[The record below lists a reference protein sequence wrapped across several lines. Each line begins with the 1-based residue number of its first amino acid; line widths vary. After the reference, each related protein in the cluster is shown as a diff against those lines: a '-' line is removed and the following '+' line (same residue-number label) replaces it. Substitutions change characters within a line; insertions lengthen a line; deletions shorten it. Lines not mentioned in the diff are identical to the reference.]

1 MKKFL
6 EFVKKHKKA
15 VIIIAIVAVVAVLA
29 IKIAKTVKDAANLM
43 AGMQSSASTE
53 KIEERDIVN
62 SVSATGTIVAVENRT
77 YSTSVTGVK
86 VKEVNVKVGDTVNP
100 GDILCVLDEEDFE
113 KQLADAKT
121 MYNAD
126 SGRAGIDVQASNRG
140 LNEAVTTRDIAAQRA
155 EEDKNNAYQ
164 DFSSAADECQEAED
178 VYNDASKAASSAKD
192 RMKEAEDNLNKVRNA
207 GVNALSKADQDKA
220 LESYNQELHR
230 FKDYISTRRTELSTT
245 SGAEAEANKLIDDST
260 LNSVLDATWIE
271 DKKTYVCGVFGVSAS
286 QIYNGDDA
294 DITTRVNTS
303 LGTLNSNWQN
313 YQSALSAGANAKAS
327 AVASAEAAYQQAKA
341 EYEAA
346 KATEESKKS
355 IYDSKVKNVESLYDA
370 FNQTVRNADDS
381 KRNNDSAVASR
392 VDSVKNSKL
401 SASTATLSDSRNIES
416 LEEKIE
422 GCVVS
427 STIGGI
433 VTKVDVTA
441 GDLYAG
447 GAMVTVEN
455 TSAYEVSAQ
464 IDEYD
469 ISKIKEGQEVVI
481 KTNGTGTLELKGTVK
496 SIAPHATV
504 STNLQGNSSGVK
516 YEVRVNV
523 LTPCE
528 DLKLDMTAKI
538 EIICEKSEGVL
549 AVPTEAIQ
557 EDEDGNFFVEI
568 LDKGE
573 PIDTS
578 KMLTDP
584 ESISKED
591 TEKLQS
597 GEKNYESHNV
607 YITKGLEGDYYTE
620 ISGEGLEAGMR
631 IVVPNNGAFSDI
643 SQYMDEAGA
652 MGGF

>member
-192 RMKEAEDNLNKVRNA
+192 RMKEAEDNLNKAKNA
-207 GVNALSKADQDKA
+207 GVSGLTDAQKAEAIKP
-220 LESYNQELHR
+220 YNDAFDR
-230 FKDYISTRRTELSTT
+230 FVDYIDNDLQTNNAAEYSFIVAGWQDQLTIGNDAFNVSGT
-245 SGAEAEANKLIDDST
+245 S
-260 LNSVLDATWIE
+260 
-271 DKKTYVCGVFGVSAS
+271 VSM
-286 QIYNGDDA
+286 IYNGDDA
-294 DITTRVNTS
+294 DVISKVSSS
-303 LGTLNSNWQN
+303 LSELNSDWQN
-313 YQSALSAGANAKAS
+313 YQGALSAGANAKAS

-496 SIAPHATV
+496 SIAPHATA

-528 DLKLDMTAKI
+528 DLKLDMTVKI

>member
-29 IKIAKTVKDAANLM
+29 IKIAKSVKDAANLL

-86 VKEVNVKVGDTVNP
+86 VKEVNVKVGDSVNP

-178 VYNDASKAASSAKD
+178 VYNDASKKASDAKD
-192 RMKEAEDNLNKVRNA
+192 AMNKAKE
-207 GVNALSKADQDKA
+207 
-220 LESYNQELHR
+220 EL
-230 FKDYISTRRTELSTT
+230 D
-245 SGAEAEANKLIDDST
+245 AANKEGIG
-260 LNSVLDATWIE
+260 SVDATAIANAE
-271 DKKTYVCGVFGVSAS
+271 SEYTFEKTQLINYIGELRTNGVLEASWTDDNKINEMADAGNILGITVSM
-286 QIYNGDDA
+286 IYNGDDTDVINKISMSLD
-294 DITTRVNTS
+294 DI
-303 LGTLNSNWQN
+303 NSKKNQFDSIKN
-313 YQSALSAGANAKAS
+313 SAQSAHNSKVAAK
-327 AVASAEAAYQQAKA
+327 EAAYQQAKA

-496 SIAPHATV
+496 SIAPHATA

>member
-15 VIIIAIVAVVAVLA
+15 VIILAVVAVVAVLA
-29 IKIAKTVKDAANLM
+29 IKIAKTVKDAQNLL

-155 EEDKNNAYQ
+155 EEDKNNAYH

-192 RMKEAEDNLNKVRNA
+192 RMKEAEEKFNSA
-207 GVNALSKADQDKA
+207 ENALKNIKSTGLTDD
-220 LESYNQELHR
+220 E
-230 FKDYISTRRTELSTT
+230 KDTELQPYKDKLTEMKNYIEGLGTINPTEAGKIIAGWEGAVALTGDSSNI
-245 SGAEAEANKLIDDST
+245 SGVSVSMIYEGTDDAVSGELNGYLGALNSAYVNYTQKKTAAEATGEAQK
-260 LNSVLDATWIE
+260 
-271 DKKTYVCGVFGVSAS
+271 
-286 QIYNGDDA
+286 
-294 DITTRVNTS
+294 
-303 LGTLNSNWQN
+303 
-313 YQSALSAGANAKAS
+313 AKAQKEYTD
-327 AVASAEAAYQQAKA
+327 AQTAYQTAKA

-496 SIAPHATV
+496 SIAPHATA

-557 EDEDGNFFVEI
+557 EDEEGNFFVEI

-607 YITKGLEGDYYTE
+607 YITKGLVGDYYTE

>member
-29 IKIAKTVKDAANLM
+29 IKIAKSVKDAANLL

-178 VYNDASKAASSAKD
+178 TYNDASKAASSAKD
-192 RMKEAEDNLNKVRNA
+192 RMKEAEEKLNSAENTLKNVKSTGLTDDEKNA
-207 GVNALSKADQDKA
+207 ELQPYKDKLTEMKNYIEGLGTSNPTEAGKIIAGWEGTVALTGDSSNISSVSVSMIYEGTDDTVSGELNGYLGALNSAYVNYTQKKTA
-220 LESYNQELHR
+220 
-230 FKDYISTRRTELSTT
+230 
-245 SGAEAEANKLIDDST
+245 AEATGEAQKVQAQKNYT
-260 LNSVLDATWIE
+260 DAQT
-271 DKKTYVCGVFGVSAS
+271 
-286 QIYNGDDA
+286 
-294 DITTRVNTS
+294 
-303 LGTLNSNWQN
+303 
-313 YQSALSAGANAKAS
+313 
-327 AVASAEAAYQQAKA
+327 AYQTAKA

-496 SIAPHATV
+496 SIAPHATA

>member
-15 VIIIAIVAVVAVLA
+15 VIILAVVAVVAVLA
-29 IKIAKTVKDAANLM
+29 IKIAKTVKDAQNLL

-155 EEDKNNAYQ
+155 EEDKNNAYH

-192 RMKEAEDNLNKVRNA
+192 RMKEAEGKFNSA
-207 GVNALSKADQDKA
+207 ENALKNIKSTGLTDD
-220 LESYNQELHR
+220 E
-230 FKDYISTRRTELSTT
+230 KDTELQPYKDKLTEMKNYIEGLGTT
-245 SGAEAEANKLIDDST
+245 NPTEAGKIIAGWEGAVALTGDSSNISGVSVSMIYEGTDDAVSGELNGYLGALNSAYVNYTQKKTAAEATGEAQK
-260 LNSVLDATWIE
+260 
-271 DKKTYVCGVFGVSAS
+271 
-286 QIYNGDDA
+286 
-294 DITTRVNTS
+294 
-303 LGTLNSNWQN
+303 
-313 YQSALSAGANAKAS
+313 AKAQKEYTD
-327 AVASAEAAYQQAKA
+327 AQTAYQTAKA

-441 GDLYAG
+441 GDMYAG

-496 SIAPHATV
+496 SIAPHATA

-557 EDEDGNFFVEI
+557 EDEEGNFFVEI

-607 YITKGLEGDYYTE
+607 YITKGLVGDYYTE

>member
-29 IKIAKTVKDAANLM
+29 IKIAKTVKDAQNLL
-43 AGMQSSASTE
+43 AGMQNSASTE

-62 SVSATGTIVAVENRT
+62 SVTATGTIVAVEERAF
-77 YSTSVTGVK
+77 STSVTGVK
-86 VKEVNVKVGDTVNP
+86 VKEVNVKVGDSVNA

-121 MYNAD
+121 QKNAD
-126 SGRAGIDVQASNRG
+126 AGRANIDLQASDRG
-140 LNEAVTTRDIAAQRA
+140 LNEAVTTRDISAQRA

-164 DFSSAADECQEAED
+164 DFSSAADECQEAEN

-192 RMKEAEDNLNKVRNA
+192 RMKEAEDNLNKAKNA
-207 GVNALSKADQDKA
+207 GVKGITQADLDVIAAKKTAYENELTSFTAYYDALSISNPTEYAKFQADWSTNFEIKADGNCDVQ
-220 LESYNQELHR
+220 
-230 FKDYISTRRTELSTT
+230 TT
-245 SGAEAEANKLIDDST
+245 T
-260 LNSVLDATWIE
+260 LAMV
-271 DKKTYVCGVFGVSAS
+271 
-286 QIYNGDDA
+286 YNGDDS
-294 DITTRVNTS
+294 DIMNKVDIS
-303 LGTLNSNWQN
+303 LNDLKAKWSD
-313 YQSALSAGANAKAS
+313 YQSTSASIYSAGQNAKDAD
-327 AVASAEAAYQQAKA
+327 VAAKEAAYQQAKA

-392 VDSVKNSKL
+392 VDSVKNSRL
-401 SASTATLSDSRNIES
+401 SASTATLSDNRNIES

-427 STIGGI
+427 SSIGGI

-441 GDLYAG
+441 GDMYAG

-455 TSAYEVSAQ
+455 TSAYEVAAQ

-469 ISKIKEGQEVVI
+469 IAKIKEGQEVVI
-481 KTNGTGTLELKGTVK
+481 KTNGTGSLELKGTVK
-496 SIAPHATV
+496 SIAPHATA
-504 STNLQGNSSGVK
+504 STNLNSSSSSGVK
-516 YEVRVNV
+516 YEVRVSV

-578 KMLTDP
+578 KMLTDS
-584 ESISKED
+584 ESVSKED
-591 TEKLQS
+591 AEKLQS

-643 SQYMDEAGA
+643 SEYMDEAGA

>member
-1 MKKFL
+1 MKKVL
-6 EFVKKHKKA
+6 EFLKKHKKL
-15 VIIIAIVAVVAVLA
+15 IIILAVVAIVAAIAV
-29 IKIAKTVKDAANLM
+29 KIVSTVNDAKNLL

-62 SVSATGTIVAVENRT
+62 SVTATGTIVAVENRS
-77 YSTSVTGVK
+77 YSTSVTGIK
-86 VKEVNVKVGDTVNP
+86 VKEVKVEVGDKVNP
-100 GDILCVLDEEDFE
+100 GDILCVLDEEEFE

-126 SGRAGIDVQASNRG
+126 AGRAGIDVQASNRG
-140 LNEAVTTRDIAAQRA
+140 LNEAVTTRDISAQRS
-155 EEDKNNAYQ
+155 EEDKNTAYQ
-164 DFSSAADECQEAED
+164 HFSSAADECQEAKDEYD
-178 VYNDASKAASSAKD
+178 DASGKAGDAKD
-192 RMKEAEDNLNKVRNA
+192 RMKEAEEK
-207 GVNALSKADQDKA
+207 
-220 LESYNQELHR
+220 LESARNKASKKLTDEEKAAAIAPYNEELGRLEEYINNLMSEKPQE
-230 FKDYISTRRTELSTT
+230 
-245 SGAEAEANKLIDDST
+245 GAKIASDWKSNLEVNDGNCNI
-260 LNSVLDATWIE
+260 N
-271 DKKTYVCGVFGVSAS
+271 GVSVS
-286 QIYNGDDA
+286 MIYNGDDA
-294 DITTRVNTS
+294 DITGKISNS
-303 LGTLNSNWQN
+303 LSDLNSKWNDF
-313 YQSALSAGANAKAS
+313 QSALSAGANAKAA
-327 AVASAEAAYQQAKA
+327 AVTTAEAAYQQAKA

-346 KATEESKKS
+346 KAAEENKES
-355 IYDSKVKNVESLYDA
+355 IYDSKVKNVESLYEA
-370 FNQTVRNADDS
+370 FNQSVRNADDS

-401 SASTATLSDSRNIES
+401 SASTATLSDTRNIET

-427 STIGGI
+427 SSIGGI
-433 VTKVDVTA
+433 VTKIDVTE
-441 GDLYAG
+441 GDLYG
-447 GAMVTVEN
+447 GGSMVTVED

-496 SIAPHATV
+496 SIAPHATASV
-504 STNLQGNSSGVK
+504 GTQSSSSGVK
-516 YEVRVNV
+516 YEVRVSV
-523 LTPCE
+523 LTPCDE
-528 DLKLDMTAKI
+528 LKLDMTAKI
-538 EIICEKSEGVL
+538 EIICEKSEAVL

-557 EDEDGNFFVEI
+557 EDEEGNYFVEI

-578 KMLTDP
+578 KLLTDP
-584 ESISKED
+584 QSVSKED

-631 IVVPNNGAFSDI
+631 VVVPNNGAFSDI
-643 SQYMDEAGA
+643 SEYMDEAGA

>member
-1 MKKFL
+1 MNNDLQAYSNAVNMAKSI
-6 EFVKKHKKA
+6 KA
-15 VIIIAIVAVVAVLA
+15 
-29 IKIAKTVKDAANLM
+29 TNE
-43 AGMQSSASTE
+43 SA
-53 KIEERDIVN
+53 
-62 SVSATGTIVAVENRT
+62 
-77 YSTSVTGVK
+77 
-86 VKEVNVKVGDTVNP
+86 
-100 GDILCVLDEEDFE
+100 
-113 KQLADAKT
+113 
-121 MYNAD
+121 
-126 SGRAGIDVQASNRG
+126 
-140 LNEAVTTRDIAAQRA
+140 
-155 EEDKNNAYQ
+155 
-164 DFSSAADECQEAED
+164 
-178 VYNDASKAASSAKD
+178 
-192 RMKEAEDNLNKVRNA
+192 
-207 GVNALSKADQDKA
+207 
-220 LESYNQELHR
+220 
-230 FKDYISTRRTELSTT
+230 
-245 SGAEAEANKLIDDST
+245 
-260 LNSVLDATWIE
+260 
-271 DKKTYVCGVFGVSAS
+271 
-286 QIYNGDDA
+286 
-294 DITTRVNTS
+294 
-303 LGTLNSNWQN
+303 
-313 YQSALSAGANAKAS
+313 
-327 AVASAEAAYQQAKA
+327 AEAAYQQAKA
-341 EYEAA
+341 AYEAA
-346 KATEESKKS
+346 QATEESKKS

-496 SIAPHATV
+496 SIAPHATA

>member
-29 IKIAKTVKDAANLM
+29 IKIAKSVKDAANLL

-86 VKEVNVKVGDTVNP
+86 VKEVNVKVGDSVNP

-192 RMKEAEDNLNKVRNA
+192 RMKEAEDNLNKAKNA
-207 GVNALSKADQDKA
+207 GVSGLTDAQKAEAIKP
-220 LESYNQELHR
+220 YNDAFDR
-230 FKDYISTRRTELSTT
+230 FVDYIDNDLQTNNAAEYSFIVDGWRNQLTIGNDAFNVSGT
-245 SGAEAEANKLIDDST
+245 S
-260 LNSVLDATWIE
+260 
-271 DKKTYVCGVFGVSAS
+271 VSM
-286 QIYNGDDA
+286 IYNGDDA
-294 DITTRVNTS
+294 DVISKVSSS
-303 LGTLNSNWQN
+303 LSELNSDWQN

-496 SIAPHATV
+496 SIAPHATA

-516 YEVRVNV
+516 HEVRVNV

>member
-1 MKKFL
+1 MKKVL
-6 EFVKKHKKA
+6 EFLKKHKKL
-15 VIIIAIVAVVAVLA
+15 IIILAVVAIVAAIAV
-29 IKIAKTVKDAANLM
+29 KIDSTVNDAKNLL

-62 SVSATGTIVAVENRT
+62 SVTATGTIVAVENRS
-77 YSTSVTGVK
+77 YSTSVTGIK
-86 VKEVNVKVGDTVNP
+86 VKEVKVEVGDKVNP
-100 GDILCVLDEEDFE
+100 GDILCVLDEEEFE

-126 SGRAGIDVQASNRG
+126 AGRAGIDVQASNRG
-140 LNEAVTTRDIAAQRA
+140 LNEAVTTRDISAQRS
-155 EEDKNNAYQ
+155 EEDKNTAYQ
-164 DFSSAADECQEAED
+164 HFSSAADECQEAKDEYD
-178 VYNDASKAASSAKD
+178 DASGKAGDAKD
-192 RMKEAEDNLNKVRNA
+192 RMKEAEEK
-207 GVNALSKADQDKA
+207 
-220 LESYNQELHR
+220 LESARNKASKKLTDEEKAAAIAPYNEELGRLEEYINNLMSEKPQE
-230 FKDYISTRRTELSTT
+230 
-245 SGAEAEANKLIDDST
+245 GAKIASDWKSNLEVNDGNCNI
-260 LNSVLDATWIE
+260 N
-271 DKKTYVCGVFGVSAS
+271 GVSVS
-286 QIYNGDDA
+286 MIYNGDDA
-294 DITTRVNTS
+294 DITGKITNS
-303 LGTLNSNWQN
+303 LSDLNSKWNDF
-313 YQSALSAGANAKAS
+313 QSALSAGANAKAA
-327 AVASAEAAYQQAKA
+327 AVTAAEAAYQQAKT

-346 KATEESKKS
+346 KAAEESKES
-355 IYDSKVKNVESLYDA
+355 IYDSKVKNVESLYEA
-370 FNQTVRNADDS
+370 FNQSVRNADDS

-401 SASTATLSDSRNIES
+401 SASTATLSDTRNIET

-427 STIGGI
+427 SSIGGI
-433 VTKVDVTA
+433 VTKIDVTE
-441 GDLYAG
+441 GDLYG
-447 GAMVTVEN
+447 GGSMVTVED

-496 SIAPHATV
+496 SIAPHATASV
-504 STNLQGNSSGVK
+504 GTQSSSSGVK
-516 YEVRVNV
+516 YEVRVSV
-523 LTPCE
+523 LTPCD

-538 EIICEKSEGVL
+538 DIICEKSEAVL

-557 EDEDGNFFVEI
+557 EDEEGNYFVEI

-578 KMLTDP
+578 KLLTDP
-584 ESISKED
+584 QSVSKED

-631 IVVPNNGAFSDI
+631 VVVPNNGAFSDI
-643 SQYMDEAGA
+643 SEYMDEAGA

>member
-1 MKKFL
+1 MKKFF

-29 IKIAKTVKDAANLM
+29 IKIAKSVKDAANLL

-86 VKEVNVKVGDTVNP
+86 VKEVNVKVGDSVNP

-178 VYNDASKAASSAKD
+178 VYNDASKKASDAKD
-192 RMKEAEDNLNKVRNA
+192 AMNKAKE
-207 GVNALSKADQDKA
+207 
-220 LESYNQELHR
+220 EL
-230 FKDYISTRRTELSTT
+230 D
-245 SGAEAEANKLIDDST
+245 AANKEGIG
-260 LNSVLDATWIE
+260 SVDATAIANAE
-271 DKKTYVCGVFGVSAS
+271 SEYTFEKTQLINYIGELRTNGVLEASWTDDNKINEMADAGNILGITVSM
-286 QIYNGDDA
+286 IYNGDDTDVINKISMSLD
-294 DITTRVNTS
+294 DI
-303 LGTLNSNWQN
+303 NSKKNQFDSIKN
-313 YQSALSAGANAKAS
+313 SAQSAHNSKVAAK
-327 AVASAEAAYQQAKA
+327 EAAYQQAKA

-496 SIAPHATV
+496 SIAPHATA

>member
-1 MKKFL
+1 MQAELWLLSRTHRHMK
-6 EFVKKHKKA
+6 
-15 VIIIAIVAVVAVLA
+15 
-29 IKIAKTVKDAANLM
+29 
-43 AGMQSSASTE
+43 
-53 KIEERDIVN
+53 
-62 SVSATGTIVAVENRT
+62 
-77 YSTSVTGVK
+77 
-86 VKEVNVKVGDTVNP
+86 
-100 GDILCVLDEEDFE
+100 C
-113 KQLADAKT
+113 
-121 MYNAD
+121 
-126 SGRAGIDVQASNRG
+126 
-140 LNEAVTTRDIAAQRA
+140 
-155 EEDKNNAYQ
+155 
-164 DFSSAADECQEAED
+164 
-178 VYNDASKAASSAKD
+178 
-192 RMKEAEDNLNKVRNA
+192 
-207 GVNALSKADQDKA
+207 
-220 LESYNQELHR
+220 
-230 FKDYISTRRTELSTT
+230 
-245 SGAEAEANKLIDDST
+245 
-260 LNSVLDATWIE
+260 
-271 DKKTYVCGVFGVSAS
+271 
-286 QIYNGDDA
+286 
-294 DITTRVNTS
+294 
-303 LGTLNSNWQN
+303 
-313 YQSALSAGANAKAS
+313 
-327 AVASAEAAYQQAKA
+327 
-341 EYEAA
+341 
-346 KATEESKKS
+346 
-355 IYDSKVKNVESLYDA
+355 
-370 FNQTVRNADDS
+370 
-381 KRNNDSAVASR
+381 
-392 VDSVKNSKL
+392 
-401 SASTATLSDSRNIES
+401 
-416 LEEKIE
+416 
-422 GCVVS
+422 
-427 STIGGI
+427 
-433 VTKVDVTA
+433 
-441 GDLYAG
+441 
-447 GAMVTVEN
+447 
-455 TSAYEVSAQ
+455 Q

-496 SIAPHATV
+496 SIAPHATA

>member
-1 MKKFL
+1 MKKVL
-6 EFVKKHKKA
+6 EFLKKHKKL
-15 VIIIAIVAVVAVLA
+15 IIILTVVAIVAAIAV
-29 IKIAKTVKDAANLM
+29 KIVSTVNDAKNLL

-62 SVSATGTIVAVENRT
+62 SVTATGTIVAVENRS
-77 YSTSVTGVK
+77 YSTSVTGIK
-86 VKEVNVKVGDTVNP
+86 VKEVKVEVGDKVNP
-100 GDILCVLDEEDFE
+100 GDILCVLDEEEFE

-126 SGRAGIDVQASNRG
+126 AGRAGIDVQASNRG
-140 LNEAVTTRDIAAQRA
+140 LNEAVTTRDISAQRS
-155 EEDKNNAYQ
+155 EEDKNTAYQ
-164 DFSSAADECQEAED
+164 HFSSAADECQEAKDEYD
-178 VYNDASKAASSAKD
+178 DASRKAGDAKD
-192 RMKEAEDNLNKVRNA
+192 RMKEAEEK
-207 GVNALSKADQDKA
+207 
-220 LESYNQELHR
+220 LESARNKASKKLTDEEKAAAIAPYNEELGRLEEYINNLMSEKPQE
-230 FKDYISTRRTELSTT
+230 
-245 SGAEAEANKLIDDST
+245 GAKIASDWKSNLEVNDGNCNI
-260 LNSVLDATWIE
+260 N
-271 DKKTYVCGVFGVSAS
+271 GVSVS
-286 QIYNGDDA
+286 MIYNGDDA
-294 DITTRVNTS
+294 DITGKITNS
-303 LGTLNSNWQN
+303 LSDLNSKWNDF
-313 YQSALSAGANAKAS
+313 QSALSAGANAKAA
-327 AVASAEAAYQQAKA
+327 AVTAAEAAYQQAKA

-346 KATEESKKS
+346 KATEESKES
-355 IYDSKVKNVESLYDA
+355 LYDSKVKNVESLYEA
-370 FNQTVRNADDS
+370 FNQSVRNADDS

-401 SASTATLSDSRNIES
+401 SASTATLSDTRNIET

-427 STIGGI
+427 SSIGGI
-433 VTKVDVTA
+433 VTKIDVTE
-441 GDLYAG
+441 GDLYG
-447 GAMVTVEN
+447 GGSMVTVED

-496 SIAPHATV
+496 SIAPHATASV
-504 STNLQGNSSGVK
+504 GTQSSSSGVK
-516 YEVRVNV
+516 YEVRVSV
-523 LTPCE
+523 LTPCD

-538 EIICEKSEGVL
+538 EIICEKSEAVL

-557 EDEDGNFFVEI
+557 EDEEGNYFVEI

-578 KMLTDP
+578 KLMTDP
-584 ESISKED
+584 QSVSKED

-631 IVVPNNGAFSDI
+631 VVVPNNGAFSDI
-643 SQYMDEAGA
+643 SEYMDEAGA

>member
-1 MKKFL
+1 MKKVL
-6 EFVKKHKKA
+6 EFLKKHKKL
-15 VIIIAIVAVVAVLA
+15 IIILAVVAIVASIAV
-29 IKIAKTVKDAANLM
+29 KIVSTVNDAKNLLS
-43 AGMQSSASTE
+43 GMQSSASTE

-62 SVSATGTIVAVENRT
+62 SVTATGTIVAVENRS
-77 YSTSVTGVK
+77 YSTSVTGIK
-86 VKEVNVKVGDTVNP
+86 VKEVKVEVGDKVNP
-100 GDILCVLDEEDFE
+100 GDILCVLDEEEFE

-126 SGRAGIDVQASNRG
+126 AGRAGIDVQASNRG
-140 LNEAVTTRDIAAQRA
+140 LNEAVTTRDISAQRS
-155 EEDKNNAYQ
+155 EEDKNTAYQ
-164 DFSSAADECQEAED
+164 HFSSAADECQEAKDEYD
-178 VYNDASKAASSAKD
+178 DASKKAGDAKD
-192 RMKEAEDNLNKVRNA
+192 RMKEAEEK
-207 GVNALSKADQDKA
+207 
-220 LESYNQELHR
+220 LESARNKASKKLTDEEKAAAIAPYNEELGRLEEYINNLMSEKPQE
-230 FKDYISTRRTELSTT
+230 
-245 SGAEAEANKLIDDST
+245 GAKIASDWKSNLEVNDGNCNI
-260 LNSVLDATWIE
+260 N
-271 DKKTYVCGVFGVSAS
+271 GVSVS
-286 QIYNGDDA
+286 MIYNGDDA
-294 DITTRVNTS
+294 DITGKITNS
-303 LGTLNSNWQN
+303 LSDLNSKWNDF
-313 YQSALSAGANAKAS
+313 QSALSAGANAKAA
-327 AVASAEAAYQQAKA
+327 AVTAAEAAYQQAKT

-346 KATEESKKS
+346 KAAEESKES
-355 IYDSKVKNVESLYDA
+355 IYDSKVKNVESLYEA
-370 FNQTVRNADDS
+370 FNQSVRNADDS

-401 SASTATLSDSRNIES
+401 SASTATLSDTRNIET

-427 STIGGI
+427 SSIGGI
-433 VTKVDVTA
+433 VTKIDVTE
-441 GDLYAG
+441 GDLYG
-447 GAMVTVEN
+447 GGSMVTVED

-496 SIAPHATV
+496 SIAPHATASV
-504 STNLQGNSSGVK
+504 GTQSSSSGVK
-516 YEVRVNV
+516 YEVRVSV
-523 LTPCE
+523 LTPCD

-538 EIICEKSEGVL
+538 DIICEKSEAVL

-557 EDEDGNFFVEI
+557 EDEEGNYFVEI

-578 KMLTDP
+578 KLLTDP
-584 ESISKED
+584 QSVSKED

-631 IVVPNNGAFSDI
+631 VVVPNNGAFSDI
-643 SQYMDEAGA
+643 SEYMDEAGA

>member
-15 VIIIAIVAVVAVLA
+15 VIILAVVAVVAVLA
-29 IKIAKTVKDAANLM
+29 IKIAKTVKDAQNLL

-155 EEDKNNAYQ
+155 EEDKNNAYH

-192 RMKEAEDNLNKVRNA
+192 RMKEAEEKFNSA
-207 GVNALSKADQDKA
+207 ENALKNIKSTGLTDD
-220 LESYNQELHR
+220 E
-230 FKDYISTRRTELSTT
+230 KDTELQPYKDKLTEMKNYIEGLGTINPTEAGKIIAGWEGAVALTGDSSNI
-245 SGAEAEANKLIDDST
+245 SGVSVSMIYEGTDDAVSGELNGYLGALNSAYVNYTQKKTAAEATGEAQK
-260 LNSVLDATWIE
+260 
-271 DKKTYVCGVFGVSAS
+271 
-286 QIYNGDDA
+286 
-294 DITTRVNTS
+294 
-303 LGTLNSNWQN
+303 
-313 YQSALSAGANAKAS
+313 AKAQKEYTD
-327 AVASAEAAYQQAKA
+327 AQTAYQTAKA

-441 GDLYAG
+441 GDMYAG

-496 SIAPHATV
+496 SIAPHATA

-557 EDEDGNFFVEI
+557 EDEEGNFFVEI

-607 YITKGLEGDYYTE
+607 YITKGLVGDYYTE

>member
-1 MKKFL
+1 MKKVL
-6 EFVKKHKKA
+6 EFLKKHKKL
-15 VIIIAIVAVVAVLA
+15 IIILAVVAIVAAIAV
-29 IKIAKTVKDAANLM
+29 KIVSTVNDAKNLLS
-43 AGMQSSASTE
+43 GMQSSASTE

-62 SVSATGTIVAVENRT
+62 SVTATGTIVAVENRS
-77 YSTSVTGVK
+77 YSTSVTGIK
-86 VKEVNVKVGDTVNP
+86 VKEVKVEVGDKVNP
-100 GDILCVLDEEDFE
+100 GDILCVLDEEEFE

-126 SGRAGIDVQASNRG
+126 AGRAGIDVQASNRG
-140 LNEAVTTRDIAAQRA
+140 LNEAVTTRDISAQRS
-155 EEDKNNAYQ
+155 EEDKNTAYQ
-164 DFSSAADECQEAED
+164 HFSSAADECQEAKDEYD
-178 VYNDASKAASSAKD
+178 DASGKAGDAKD
-192 RMKEAEDNLNKVRNA
+192 RMKEAEEK
-207 GVNALSKADQDKA
+207 
-220 LESYNQELHR
+220 LESARNKASKKLTDEEKAAPIAPYNEELGRLEEYINNLMSEKPQE
-230 FKDYISTRRTELSTT
+230 
-245 SGAEAEANKLIDDST
+245 GAKIASDWKSNLEVNDGNCNI
-260 LNSVLDATWIE
+260 N
-271 DKKTYVCGVFGVSAS
+271 GVSVS
-286 QIYNGDDA
+286 MIYNGDDA
-294 DITTRVNTS
+294 DITGKITNS
-303 LGTLNSNWQN
+303 LSDLNSKWNDF
-313 YQSALSAGANAKAS
+313 QSALSAGANAKAA
-327 AVASAEAAYQQAKA
+327 AVTAAEAAYQQAKA

-346 KATEESKKS
+346 KAAEESKES
-355 IYDSKVKNVESLYDA
+355 IYDSKVKNVESLYEA
-370 FNQTVRNADDS
+370 FNQSVRNADDS

-401 SASTATLSDSRNIES
+401 SASTATLSDTRNIET

-427 STIGGI
+427 SSIGGI
-433 VTKVDVTA
+433 VTKIDVTE
-441 GDLYAG
+441 GDLYG
-447 GAMVTVEN
+447 GGSMVTVED

-496 SIAPHATV
+496 SIAPHATASV
-504 STNLQGNSSGVK
+504 GTQSSSSGVK
-516 YEVRVNV
+516 YEVRVSV
-523 LTPCE
+523 LTPCD

-538 EIICEKSEGVL
+538 EIICEKSEAVL

-557 EDEDGNFFVEI
+557 EDEEGNYFVEI

-578 KMLTDP
+578 KLLTDP
-584 ESISKED
+584 KSVSKED

-631 IVVPNNGAFSDI
+631 VVVPNNGAFSDI
-643 SQYMDEAGA
+643 SEYMDEAGA

>member
-192 RMKEAEDNLNKVRNA
+192 RMKEAEDNLNKAKNA
-207 GVNALSKADQDKA
+207 GVSGLTDAQKAEAIKP
-220 LESYNQELHR
+220 YNDAFDR
-230 FKDYISTRRTELSTT
+230 FVDYIDNDLQTNNAAEYSFIVAGWQDQLTIGNDAFNVSGT
-245 SGAEAEANKLIDDST
+245 S
-260 LNSVLDATWIE
+260 
-271 DKKTYVCGVFGVSAS
+271 VSM
-286 QIYNGDDA
+286 IYNGDDA
-294 DITTRVNTS
+294 DVISKVSSS
-303 LGTLNSNWQN
+303 LSELNSDWQN
-313 YQSALSAGANAKAS
+313 YQGALSAGANAKAS

-496 SIAPHATV
+496 SIAPHATA

>member
-1 MKKFL
+1 MKKIL
-6 EFVKKHKKA
+6 EFIKKHKKA
-15 VIIIAIVAVVAVLA
+15 VIIIAVVAVVAVLA
-29 IKIAKTVKDAANLM
+29 IKIVKTVKDAKNLL

-53 KIEERDIVN
+53 KIEERDIIN
-62 SVSATGTIVAVENRT
+62 SVTATGTIVAVENRT

-86 VKEVNVKVGDTVNP
+86 VKEVNVEVGDKVAA
-100 GDILCVLDEEDFE
+100 GDILCVLDGEDLE
-113 KQLADAKT
+113 KQLADAQTQK
-121 MYNAD
+121 NAD
-126 SGRAGIDVQASNRG
+126 AGRANIDVQSSNRG
-140 LNEAVTTRDIAAQRA
+140 LNEAVTTRDISAQRA
-155 EEDKNNAYQ
+155 EEDKNTAYQ
-164 DFSSAADECQEAED
+164 HFASAADECQEAED
-178 VYNDASKAASSAKD
+178 AYNDASKKTSDAKD
-192 RMKEAEDNLNKVRNA
+192 AMNKAKEELEAAEKA
-207 GVNALSKADQDKA
+207 GAGASD
-220 LESYNQELHR
+220 
-230 FKDYISTRRTELSTT
+230 
-245 SGAEAEANKLIDDST
+245 AEAIELAKTEYDNEKTKLIDYI
-260 LNSVLDATWIE
+260 NVLRTNGVLEASWNDDNKINVKADAGEILDIT
-271 DKKTYVCGVFGVSAS
+271 VSM
-286 QIYNGDDA
+286 IYNGDDS
-294 DITTRVNTS
+294 DIINKISLSLNDIYSKKNQYDNAVNLANTTHE
-303 LGTLNSNWQN
+303 
-313 YQSALSAGANAKAS
+313 
-327 AVASAEAAYQQAKA
+327 AVVSGKRAAYQQAKA
-341 EYEAA
+341 NYEAA
-346 KATEESKKS
+346 QATEESKKS
-355 IYDSKVKNVESLYDA
+355 IYDSKVKNVESLYET

-401 SASTATLSDSRNIES
+401 SASTATLNDNRNIEN

-433 VTKVDVTA
+433 VTKVDVIE
-441 GDLYAG
+441 GDVYAG
-447 GAMVTVEN
+447 GAMITVEN

-469 ISKIKEGQEVVI
+469 IAKIKEGQEVVI
-481 KTNGTGTLELKGTVK
+481 KTNGTGSLELKGTVK
-496 SIAPHATV
+496 SIAPHATAA
-504 STNLQGNSSGVK
+504 TNLNNSSSTGVK
-516 YEVRVNV
+516 YEVRVSV

-584 ESISKED
+584 ESVSKED
-591 TEKLQS
+591 AEKLQS

-607 YITKGLEGDYYTE
+607 FITKGLEGDYYTE

-643 SQYMDEAGA
+643 SEYMDEAGA

>member
-192 RMKEAEDNLNKVRNA
+192 RMKEAEDNLNKAKNA
-207 GVNALSKADQDKA
+207 GVKGITQADLDVIAAKKTAYENELTSFTAYYDALSISNPTEYAKFQADWSTNFEIKADGNCDVQ
-220 LESYNQELHR
+220 
-230 FKDYISTRRTELSTT
+230 TT
-245 SGAEAEANKLIDDST
+245 T
-260 LNSVLDATWIE
+260 LAMV
-271 DKKTYVCGVFGVSAS
+271 
-286 QIYNGDDA
+286 YNGDDS
-294 DITTRVNTS
+294 DIMNKVDIS
-303 LGTLNSNWQN
+303 LNDLKAKWSD
-313 YQSALSAGANAKAS
+313 YQSTSASIYSAGQNAKDAD
-327 AVASAEAAYQQAKA
+327 VAAKEAAYQQAKA

-370 FNQTVRNADDS
+370 FNQTVRSAEDS

-496 SIAPHATV
+496 SIAPHATA

>member
-86 VKEVNVKVGDTVNP
+86 VKEVNVKVGDSVNP

-192 RMKEAEDNLNKVRNA
+192 RMKEAEDNLNKAKNA
-207 GVNALSKADQDKA
+207 GVSGLTDAQKAEAIKP
-220 LESYNQELHR
+220 YNDAFDR
-230 FKDYISTRRTELSTT
+230 FVDYIDNDLQTNNAAEYSFIVAGWQDQLTIGNDAFNVSGT
-245 SGAEAEANKLIDDST
+245 S
-260 LNSVLDATWIE
+260 
-271 DKKTYVCGVFGVSAS
+271 VSM
-286 QIYNGDDA
+286 IYNGDDA
-294 DITTRVNTS
+294 DVISKVSSS
-303 LGTLNSNWQN
+303 LSELNSDWQN

-496 SIAPHATV
+496 SIAPHATA

>member
-15 VIIIAIVAVVAVLA
+15 VIILAIVAVVAVLA
-29 IKIAKTVKDAANLM
+29 IKIAKTVKDAQNLL

-155 EEDKNNAYQ
+155 EEDKNNAYH

-192 RMKEAEDNLNKVRNA
+192 RMKEAEGKFNSA
-207 GVNALSKADQDKA
+207 ENALKNIKSTGLTDD
-220 LESYNQELHR
+220 E
-230 FKDYISTRRTELSTT
+230 KDTELQPYKDKLTEMKNYIEGLGTT
-245 SGAEAEANKLIDDST
+245 NPTEAGKIIAGWEGAVALTGDSSNISGVSVSMIYEGTDDAVSGELNGYLGALNSAYVNYTQKKTAAEATGEAQK
-260 LNSVLDATWIE
+260 
-271 DKKTYVCGVFGVSAS
+271 
-286 QIYNGDDA
+286 
-294 DITTRVNTS
+294 
-303 LGTLNSNWQN
+303 
-313 YQSALSAGANAKAS
+313 AKAQKEYTD
-327 AVASAEAAYQQAKA
+327 AQTAYQTAKA

-441 GDLYAG
+441 GDMYAG

-496 SIAPHATV
+496 SIAPHATA
-504 STNLQGNSSGVK
+504 S
-516 YEVRVNV
+516 
-523 LTPCE
+523 
-528 DLKLDMTAKI
+528 
-538 EIICEKSEGVL
+538 
-549 AVPTEAIQ
+549 
-557 EDEDGNFFVEI
+557 
-568 LDKGE
+568 
-573 PIDTS
+573 
-578 KMLTDP
+578 
-584 ESISKED
+584 
-591 TEKLQS
+591 
-597 GEKNYESHNV
+597 
-607 YITKGLEGDYYTE
+607 
-620 ISGEGLEAGMR
+620 
-631 IVVPNNGAFSDI
+631 
-643 SQYMDEAGA
+643 
-652 MGGF
+652 

>member
-1 MKKFL
+1 MKKVL
-6 EFVKKHKKA
+6 EFLKKHKKL
-15 VIIIAIVAVVAVLA
+15 IIILAVVAIVAAIAV
-29 IKIAKTVKDAANLM
+29 KIVSTVNDAKNLLT
-43 AGMQSSASTE
+43 GMQSSASTE

-62 SVSATGTIVAVENRT
+62 SVTATGTIVAVENRS
-77 YSTSVTGVK
+77 YSTSVTGIK
-86 VKEVNVKVGDTVNP
+86 VKEVKVEVGDKVNP
-100 GDILCVLDEEDFE
+100 GDILCVLDEEEFE

-126 SGRAGIDVQASNRG
+126 AGRAGIDVQASNRG
-140 LNEAVTTRDIAAQRA
+140 LNEAVTTRDISAQRS
-155 EEDKNNAYQ
+155 EEDKNTAYQ
-164 DFSSAADECQEAED
+164 HFSSAADECQEAKDEYD
-178 VYNDASKAASSAKD
+178 DASRKAGDAKD
-192 RMKEAEDNLNKVRNA
+192 RMKEAEEK
-207 GVNALSKADQDKA
+207 
-220 LESYNQELHR
+220 LESARNKASKKLTDEEKAAAIAPYNEELGRLEEYINNLMSEKPQE
-230 FKDYISTRRTELSTT
+230 
-245 SGAEAEANKLIDDST
+245 GAKIASDWKSNLEVNDGNCNI
-260 LNSVLDATWIE
+260 N
-271 DKKTYVCGVFGVSAS
+271 GVSVS
-286 QIYNGDDA
+286 MIYNGDDA
-294 DITTRVNTS
+294 DITGKITNS
-303 LGTLNSNWQN
+303 LSDLNSKWNDF
-313 YQSALSAGANAKAS
+313 QSALSAGANAKAA
-327 AVASAEAAYQQAKA
+327 AVTAAEAAYQQAKA

-346 KATEESKKS
+346 KTAEESKES
-355 IYDSKVKNVESLYDA
+355 IYDSKVKNVESLYEA

-401 SASTATLSDSRNIES
+401 SASTATLSDTRNLET

-427 STIGGI
+427 SSIGGI
-433 VTKVDVTA
+433 VTKIDVTE
-441 GDLYAG
+441 GDLYG
-447 GAMVTVEN
+447 GGSMVTVED

-496 SIAPHATV
+496 SIAPHATASV
-504 STNLQGNSSGVK
+504 GTQATSSSVK
-516 YEVRVNV
+516 YEVRVSV

-538 EIICEKSEGVL
+538 EIICEKSEAVL

-557 EDEDGNFFVEI
+557 EDEEGNYFVEI

-573 PIDTS
+573 PIDSS
-578 KMLTDP
+578 KLLTDP
-584 ESISKED
+584 QSVSKED

-631 IVVPNNGAFSDI
+631 VVVPNNGAFSDI
-643 SQYMDEAGA
+643 SEYMDEAGA

>member
-15 VIIIAIVAVVAVLA
+15 VIILAVVAVVAVLA
-29 IKIAKTVKDAANLM
+29 IKIAKTVKDAQNLL

-155 EEDKNNAYQ
+155 EEDKSNAYH

-192 RMKEAEDNLNKVRNA
+192 RMKEAEGKFNSA
-207 GVNALSKADQDKA
+207 ENALKNIKSTGLTDD
-220 LESYNQELHR
+220 E
-230 FKDYISTRRTELSTT
+230 KDTELQPYKDKLTEMKNYIEGLGTT
-245 SGAEAEANKLIDDST
+245 NPTEAGKIIAGWEGAVALTGDSSNISGVSVSMIYEGTDDAVSGELNGYLGALNSAYVNYTQKKTAAEATGEAQK
-260 LNSVLDATWIE
+260 
-271 DKKTYVCGVFGVSAS
+271 
-286 QIYNGDDA
+286 
-294 DITTRVNTS
+294 
-303 LGTLNSNWQN
+303 
-313 YQSALSAGANAKAS
+313 AKAQKEYTD
-327 AVASAEAAYQQAKA
+327 AQTAYQTAKA

-441 GDLYAG
+441 GDMYAG

-496 SIAPHATV
+496 SIAPHATA

-557 EDEDGNFFVEI
+557 EDEEGNFFVEI

-607 YITKGLEGDYYTE
+607 YITKGLVGDYYTE

>member
-192 RMKEAEDNLNKVRNA
+192 RMKEAEDNLNKAKNA
-207 GVNALSKADQDKA
+207 GVSGLTDAQKAEAIKP
-220 LESYNQELHR
+220 YNDAFDR
-230 FKDYISTRRTELSTT
+230 FVDYIDNDLQTNNAAEYSFIVAGWQDQLTIGNDAFNVSGT
-245 SGAEAEANKLIDDST
+245 S
-260 LNSVLDATWIE
+260 
-271 DKKTYVCGVFGVSAS
+271 VSM
-286 QIYNGDDA
+286 IYNGDDA
-294 DITTRVNTS
+294 DVISKVSSS
-303 LGTLNSNWQN
+303 LSELNSDWQN
-313 YQSALSAGANAKAS
+313 YQGALSASANAKAS

-496 SIAPHATV
+496 SIAPHATA

>member
-1 MKKFL
+1 MKKVL
-6 EFVKKHKKA
+6 EFLKKHKKL
-15 VIIIAIVAVVAVLA
+15 IIILAVVAIVAAIAV
-29 IKIAKTVKDAANLM
+29 KIVSTVNDAKNLL

-62 SVSATGTIVAVENRT
+62 SVTATGTIVAVENRS
-77 YSTSVTGVK
+77 YSTSVTGIK
-86 VKEVNVKVGDTVNP
+86 VKEVKVEVGDKVNP
-100 GDILCVLDEEDFE
+100 GDILCVLDEEEFE

-126 SGRAGIDVQASNRG
+126 AGRAGIDVQASNRG
-140 LNEAVTTRDIAAQRA
+140 LNEAVTTRDISAQRS
-155 EEDKNNAYQ
+155 EEDKNTAYQ
-164 DFSSAADECQEAED
+164 HFSSAADECQEAKDEYD
-178 VYNDASKAASSAKD
+178 DASGKAGDAKD
-192 RMKEAEDNLNKVRNA
+192 RMKEAEEK
-207 GVNALSKADQDKA
+207 
-220 LESYNQELHR
+220 LESARNKASKKLTDEEKAAAIAPYNEELGRLEEYINNLMSEKPQE
-230 FKDYISTRRTELSTT
+230 
-245 SGAEAEANKLIDDST
+245 GAKIASDWKSNLEVNDGNCNI
-260 LNSVLDATWIE
+260 N
-271 DKKTYVCGVFGVSAS
+271 GVSVS
-286 QIYNGDDA
+286 MIYNGDDA
-294 DITTRVNTS
+294 DITGKITNS
-303 LGTLNSNWQN
+303 LSDLNSKWNDF
-313 YQSALSAGANAKAS
+313 QSALSAGANAKAA
-327 AVASAEAAYQQAKA
+327 AVTAAEAAYQQAKT

-346 KATEESKKS
+346 KAAEESKES
-355 IYDSKVKNVESLYDA
+355 IYDSKVKNVESLYEA
-370 FNQTVRNADDS
+370 FNQSVRNADDS

-401 SASTATLSDSRNIES
+401 SASTATLSDTRNIET

-427 STIGGI
+427 SSIGGI
-433 VTKVDVTA
+433 VTKIDVTE
-441 GDLYAG
+441 GDLYG
-447 GAMVTVEN
+447 GGSMVTVED

-496 SIAPHATV
+496 SIAPHATASV
-504 STNLQGNSSGVK
+504 GTQSSSSGVK
-516 YEVRVNV
+516 YEVRVSV
-523 LTPCE
+523 LTPCD

-538 EIICEKSEGVL
+538 EIICEKSEAVL

-557 EDEDGNFFVEI
+557 EDEEGNYFVEI

-578 KMLTDP
+578 KLLTDP
-584 ESISKED
+584 QSVSKED

-631 IVVPNNGAFSDI
+631 VVVPNNGAFSDI
-643 SQYMDEAGA
+643 SEYMDEAGA

>member
-29 IKIAKTVKDAANLM
+29 IKIAKTVKDAQNLL
-43 AGMQSSASTE
+43 AGMQNSASTE

-62 SVSATGTIVAVENRT
+62 SVTATGTIVAVEERT
-77 YSTSVTGVK
+77 FSTSVTGVK
-86 VKEVNVKVGDTVNP
+86 VKEVNVKVGDSVNA

-121 MYNAD
+121 QKNAD
-126 SGRAGIDVQASNRG
+126 AGRANIDLQASDRG
-140 LNEAVTTRDIAAQRA
+140 LNEAVTTRDISAQRA

-178 VYNDASKAASSAKD
+178 AYNDASKKTSDAKD
-192 RMKEAEDNLNKVRNA
+192 AMNKTKEALEAARKIKPSEVDATARANA
-207 GVNALSKADQDKA
+207 IVPYNEELDRLDEYITSVKNDPSKATEAGLIPDDWKTSLIADLNNDKW
-220 LESYNQELHR
+220 SI
-230 FKDYISTRRTELSTT
+230 DSISVST
-245 SGAEAEANKLIDDST
+245 
-260 LNSVLDATWIE
+260 
-271 DKKTYVCGVFGVSAS
+271 
-286 QIYNGDDA
+286 IYNGDDSE
-294 DITTRVNTS
+294 ITTKISSEISELKSRCQQYKANLDYLRNKDVPDTS
-303 LGTLNSNWQN
+303 SL
-313 YQSALSAGANAKAS
+313 
-327 AVASAEAAYQQAKA
+327 EAAYQQAKA
-341 EYEAA
+341 AYEAA
-346 KATEESKKS
+346 QATEESKKS

-370 FNQTVRNADDS
+370 FNQTVRSADDS
-381 KRNNDSAVASR
+381 KRSNDSAVASR
-392 VDSVKNSKL
+392 VDSVKNSRL
-401 SASTATLSDSRNIES
+401 SASTATLSDNRNIES

-427 STIGGI
+427 SSIGGI

-441 GDLYAG
+441 GDMYAG

-455 TSAYEVSAQ
+455 TSAYEVAAQ

-469 ISKIKEGQEVVI
+469 IAKVKEGQEVVI
-481 KTNGTGTLELKGTVK
+481 KTNGTGSLELKGTVK
-496 SIAPHATV
+496 SIAPHATA
-504 STNLQGNSSGVK
+504 STNLNSSSSSGVK
-516 YEVRVNV
+516 YEVRVSV

-573 PIDTS
+573 PVDTS

-584 ESISKED
+584 ESVSKED

-643 SQYMDEAGA
+643 SEYMDEAGA

>member
-29 IKIAKTVKDAANLM
+29 IKIAKTVKDAQNLL

-155 EEDKNNAYQ
+155 EEDKNNAYH

-192 RMKEAEDNLNKVRNA
+192 RMKEAEEKFNSA
-207 GVNALSKADQDKA
+207 ENALKNIKSTGLTDD
-220 LESYNQELHR
+220 E
-230 FKDYISTRRTELSTT
+230 KDTELQPYKDKLTEMKNYIEGLGTT
-245 SGAEAEANKLIDDST
+245 NPTEAGKIIAGWEGAVALTGDSSNISGVSVSMIYEGTDDAVSGELNGYLGALNSAYVNYTQKKTAAEATGEAQK
-260 LNSVLDATWIE
+260 
-271 DKKTYVCGVFGVSAS
+271 
-286 QIYNGDDA
+286 
-294 DITTRVNTS
+294 
-303 LGTLNSNWQN
+303 
-313 YQSALSAGANAKAS
+313 AKAQKEYTD
-327 AVASAEAAYQQAKA
+327 AQTAYQTAKA

-422 GCVVS
+422 GSVVS

-441 GDLYAG
+441 GDMYAG

-496 SIAPHATV
+496 SIAPHATA

-557 EDEDGNFFVEI
+557 EDEEGNFFVEI

-607 YITKGLEGDYYTE
+607 YITKGLVGDYYTE

>member
-1 MKKFL
+1 MKKFF

-29 IKIAKTVKDAANLM
+29 IKIAKSVKDAANLL

-86 VKEVNVKVGDTVNP
+86 VKEVNVKVGDSVNP

-178 VYNDASKAASSAKD
+178 VYNDASKKASDAKD
-192 RMKEAEDNLNKVRNA
+192 AMNKAKE
-207 GVNALSKADQDKA
+207 
-220 LESYNQELHR
+220 EL
-230 FKDYISTRRTELSTT
+230 D
-245 SGAEAEANKLIDDST
+245 AANKEGIG
-260 LNSVLDATWIE
+260 SVDATAIANAE
-271 DKKTYVCGVFGVSAS
+271 SEYTFEKTQLINYIGELRTNGVLEASWTDDNKINEMADAGNILGITVSM
-286 QIYNGDDA
+286 IYNGDDTDVINKISMSLD
-294 DITTRVNTS
+294 DI
-303 LGTLNSNWQN
+303 NSKKNQFDSIKN
-313 YQSALSAGANAKAS
+313 SAQSAHNSKVAAK
-327 AVASAEAAYQQAKA
+327 EAAYQQAKA

-355 IYDSKVKNVESLYDA
+355 IYDSKVNA

-496 SIAPHATV
+496 SIAPHATA

>member
-1 MKKFL
+1 MKKVL
-6 EFVKKHKKA
+6 EFLKKHKKL
-15 VIIIAIVAVVAVLA
+15 IIILAVVAIVAAIAV
-29 IKIAKTVKDAANLM
+29 KIVFTVNDAKNLL

-62 SVSATGTIVAVENRT
+62 SVTATGTIVAVENRS
-77 YSTSVTGVK
+77 YSTSVTGIK
-86 VKEVNVKVGDTVNP
+86 VKEVKVEVGDKVNP
-100 GDILCVLDEEDFE
+100 GDILCVLDEEEFE

-126 SGRAGIDVQASNRG
+126 AGRAGIDVQASNRG
-140 LNEAVTTRDIAAQRA
+140 LNEAVTTRDISAQRS
-155 EEDKNNAYQ
+155 EEDKNTAYQ
-164 DFSSAADECQEAED
+164 HFSSAADECQEAKDEYD
-178 VYNDASKAASSAKD
+178 DASRKAGDAKD
-192 RMKEAEDNLNKVRNA
+192 RMKEAEEK
-207 GVNALSKADQDKA
+207 
-220 LESYNQELHR
+220 LESARNKASKKLTDEEKASAIAPYNEELGRLEEYINNLMSEKPQE
-230 FKDYISTRRTELSTT
+230 
-245 SGAEAEANKLIDDST
+245 GAKIASDWKSNLEVNDGKCNI
-260 LNSVLDATWIE
+260 N
-271 DKKTYVCGVFGVSAS
+271 GVSVS
-286 QIYNGDDA
+286 MIYNGDDA
-294 DITTRVNTS
+294 DITGKITNS
-303 LGTLNSNWQN
+303 LSDLNSKWNDF
-313 YQSALSAGANAKAS
+313 QSALSAGANAKAA
-327 AVASAEAAYQQAKA
+327 AVTAAEAAYQQAKA

-346 KATEESKKS
+346 KAAEESKES
-355 IYDSKVKNVESLYDA
+355 IYDSKVKNVESLYEA
-370 FNQTVRNADDS
+370 FNQSVRNADDS

-401 SASTATLSDSRNIES
+401 SASTATLSDTRNIET

-427 STIGGI
+427 SSIGGI
-433 VTKVDVTA
+433 VTKIDVTE
-441 GDLYAG
+441 GDLYG
-447 GAMVTVEN
+447 GGSMVTVED

-496 SIAPHATV
+496 SIAPHATASV
-504 STNLQGNSSGVK
+504 GTQSSSSGVK
-516 YEVRVNV
+516 YEVRVSV
-523 LTPCE
+523 LTPCD

-538 EIICEKSEGVL
+538 EIICEKSEAVL

-557 EDEDGNFFVEI
+557 EDEEGNYFVEI

-578 KMLTDP
+578 KLLTDP
-584 ESISKED
+584 QSVSKED

-631 IVVPNNGAFSDI
+631 VVVPNNGAFSDI
-643 SQYMDEAGA
+643 SEYMDEAGA

>member
-1 MKKFL
+1 MKKIL
-6 EFVKKHKKA
+6 EFIKKHKKA
-15 VIIIAIVAVVAVLA
+15 VIIIAVVAVVAVLA
-29 IKIAKTVKDAANLM
+29 IKIVKTVKDAKNLL

-53 KIEERDIVN
+53 KIEERDIIN
-62 SVSATGTIVAVENRT
+62 SVTATGTIVAVENRT

-86 VKEVNVKVGDTVNP
+86 VKEVNVEVGDKVAA
-100 GDILCVLDEEDFE
+100 GDILCVLDGEDLE
-113 KQLADAKT
+113 KQLADAQTQK
-121 MYNAD
+121 NAD
-126 SGRAGIDVQASNRG
+126 AGRANIDVQSSNRG
-140 LNEAVTTRDIAAQRA
+140 LNEAVTTRDISAQRA
-155 EEDKNNAYQ
+155 EEDKNTAYQ
-164 DFSSAADECQEAED
+164 HFASAADECQEAED
-178 VYNDASKAASSAKD
+178 AYNDASKKTSDAKD
-192 RMKEAEDNLNKVRNA
+192 AMNKAKEELEAIKNAKPGELNANQKKIVDDAKTAYDTELASLEDYIETDLKNNKA
-207 GVNALSKADQDKA
+207 T
-220 LESYNQELHR
+220 EYNFIEGSW
-230 FKDYISTRRTELSTT
+230 KDYFTVGNDAFCVNTVSLSM
-245 SGAEAEANKLIDDST
+245 
-260 LNSVLDATWIE
+260 
-271 DKKTYVCGVFGVSAS
+271 
-286 QIYNGDDA
+286 IYNGDEA
-294 DITTRVNTS
+294 EIVSKINTS
-303 LGTLNSNWQN
+303 ISDLNTRWLDYQN
-313 YQSALSAGANAKAS
+313 AISAAKTAHEAEVAGK
-327 AVASAEAAYQQAKA
+327 EAAYQQAKA
-341 EYEAA
+341 NYEAA
-346 KATEESKKS
+346 QATEESKKS
-355 IYDSKVKNVESLYDA
+355 IYDSKVKNVESLYET

-401 SASTATLSDSRNIES
+401 SASTATLNDNRNIEN

-433 VTKVDVTA
+433 VTKVDVIE
-441 GDLYAG
+441 GDVYAG
-447 GAMVTVEN
+447 GAMITVEN

-469 ISKIKEGQEVVI
+469 IAKIKEGQEVVI
-481 KTNGTGTLELKGTVK
+481 KTNGTGSLELKGTVK
-496 SIAPHATV
+496 SIAPHATAA
-504 STNLQGNSSGVK
+504 TNLNNSNSTGVK
-516 YEVRVNV
+516 YEVRVSV

-549 AVPTEAIQ
+549 AVPAEAIQ

-584 ESISKED
+584 ESVSKED
-591 TEKLQS
+591 AEKLQS

-607 YITKGLEGDYYTE
+607 FITKGLEGDYYTE

-643 SQYMDEAGA
+643 SEYMDEAGA

>member
-178 VYNDASKAASSAKD
+178 VYNEASKKASDAKD
-192 RMKEAEDNLNKVRNA
+192 AMNKAKEAWENA
-207 GVNALSKADQDKA
+207 KKAPVTPVDDQVFTDSIA
-220 LESYNQELHR
+220 SYNGKLASLREYLNG
-230 FKDYISTRRTELSTT
+230 ISS
-245 SGAEAEANKLIDDST
+245 SPDPVKAAESSKINPSWENQLTVPTDPDDQREFTISEVRW
-260 LNSVLDATWIE
+260 ND
-271 DKKTYVCGVFGVSAS
+271 
-286 QIYNGDDA
+286 IYNGDDP
-294 DITTRVNTS
+294 DIKNRIESDLSQMNNDLQAYSNAVN
-303 LGTLNSNWQN
+303 
-313 YQSALSAGANAKAS
+313 SAKSIKATNESA
-327 AVASAEAAYQQAKA
+327 AEAAYQQAKA
-341 EYEAA
+341 AYEAA
-346 KATEESKKS
+346 QATEESKKS

-496 SIAPHATV
+496 SIAPHATA

>member
-192 RMKEAEDNLNKVRNA
+192 RMKEAEDNLNKAKNA
-207 GVNALSKADQDKA
+207 GVKGITQADLDVIAAKKTAYENELTSFTAYYDALSISNPTEYAKFQADWSTNFEIKADGNCDVQ
-220 LESYNQELHR
+220 
-230 FKDYISTRRTELSTT
+230 TT
-245 SGAEAEANKLIDDST
+245 T
-260 LNSVLDATWIE
+260 LAMV
-271 DKKTYVCGVFGVSAS
+271 
-286 QIYNGDDA
+286 YNGDDS
-294 DITTRVNTS
+294 DIMNKVDIS
-303 LGTLNSNWQN
+303 LNDLKAKWSD
-313 YQSALSAGANAKAS
+313 YQSTSASIYSAGQNAKDAD
-327 AVASAEAAYQQAKA
+327 VAAKEAAYQQAKA

-370 FNQTVRNADDS
+370 FNQTVRSAEDS

-496 SIAPHATV
+496 SIAPHATA

-516 YEVRVNV
+516 YDVRVNV